1 MFAPLFQLAPLSR
14 PLCCLSNPTSLG
26 FVASQPPKV
35 SSTGNLALAIAL
47 IVVILVNVGV
57 SVVQD
62 YSSNKVM
69 NSISAMIPQSASV
82 IRNGQN
88 VQVLSEDLVP
98 GDIIV
103 LNSGDRVP
111 ADVRMLS
118 VNGLKVDQS
127 ILTGE
132 SEPVSL
138 RNKKTS
144 DNYLETKNMTFC
156 GGCCVDGS
164 GTGIVVTTGNN
175 TIMGSLAVHAAG
187 DKKKD
192 TYLQKQI
199 RRAIIIIASL
209 CAVTALACFITYVA
223 WLRTGHK
230 GFISWSGIVGICLGL
245 MVAYLPEGLPL
256 CTIVT
261 LFVVAKRMARN
272 NVLVKELTI
281 IETLGSINMIASDKT
296 GTLTQNKM
304 SVVEIVL
311 GNGELWSMPSGFNK
325 ASKKLPYLYENFV
338 DLSTH
343 CNGYVTSAR
352 TFRPRL
358 FRARNQNKM
367 RCCGLHSS

>member
-1 MFAPLFQLAPLSR
+1 M
-14 PLCCLSNPTSLG
+14 G
-26 FVASQPPKV
+26 
-35 SSTGNLALAIAL
+35 
-47 IVVILVNVGV
+47 
-57 SVVQD
+57 
-62 YSSNKVM
+62 
-69 NSISAMIPQSASV
+69 SISAMIPQSASV
-82 IRNGQN
+82 MRNGQN
-88 VQVLSEDLVP
+88 IQILSEELVP
-98 GDIIV
+98 GDIII

-111 ADVRMLS
+111 ADIRMLS

-132 SEPVSL
+132 SEPVAL

-144 DNYLETKNMTFC
+144 NNYLETKNMTFC

-164 GTGIVVTTGNN
+164 GTGLVVTTGNN
-175 TIMGSLAVHAAG
+175 TMMGALAVYAAN

-199 RRAIIIIASL
+199 RRAIIIISSL

-245 MVAYLPEGLPL
+245 MIAYLPEGLPL

-304 SVVEIVL
+304 SVVEIIL
-311 GNGELWSMPSGFNK
+311 GNGELWSMPSGFHK
-325 ASKKLPYLYENFV
+325 ASKKSPYLFDHFV

-343 CNGYVTSAR
+343 CNGYVR
-352 TFRPRL
+352 TQFEGER
-358 FRARNQNKM
+358 
-367 RCCGLHSS
+367 

>member
-1 MFAPLFQLAPLSR
+1 M
-14 PLCCLSNPTSLG
+14 
-26 FVASQPPKV
+26 
-35 SSTGNLALAIAL
+35 
-47 IVVILVNVGV
+47 VVIFINVGV

-69 NSISAMIPQSASV
+69 NSISAMIPQTASV

-88 VQVLSEDLVP
+88 IQIPSEDLVP
-98 GDIIV
+98 GDIII

-111 ADVRMLS
+111 ADIRILS
-118 VNGLKVDQS
+118 VSGLKVDQS
-127 ILTGE
+127 VLTGE
-132 SEPVSL
+132 SEPVVS
-138 RNKKTS
+138 RSKVTS

-164 GTGIVVTTGNN
+164 ATGLVVSTGNN
-175 TIMGSLAVHAAG
+175 TIMGSLAVHASQ

-209 CAVTALACFITYVA
+209 CFVTALVCFITYVA
-223 WLRTGHK
+223 WLRTGHR
-230 GFISWSGIVGICLGL
+230 GFITWSGIVSICLGL
-245 MVAYLPEGLPL
+245 MIAYLPEGVPL

-272 NVLVKELTI
+272 NVLAKELTI

-311 GNGELWSMPSGFNK
+311 GNGELWSLSKGFKK
-325 ASKKLPYLYENFV
+325 ASKAFPSLFENFV

-343 CNGYVTSAR
+343 CNGYVPQILRSCQSQ
-352 TFRPRL
+352 RP
-358 FRARNQNKM
+358 FKHRAPCSTHTR
-367 RCCGLHSS
+367 